1 MAPTGLRCEKSSETG
16 DRGPV
21 EAICARGFV
30 GAILIALVVFLPG
43 CRAQPEPPPEP
54 IRPVKILKLGG
65 GSSEFKVQYPGI
77 IEAARS
83 ARMAFEVAGRII
95 DFPVVEGD
103 RIARGGLIAR
113 LDPRDFEEA
122 LAKQEANANFLKVE
136 RDRHQSLFDQ
146 GVDSKQVLD
155 KSIKN
160 YQIALSSVAQK
171 KKALEDTELRAP
183 FDGVV
188 AIKLVKEFRNVQAKE
203 QVVIFEDDSY
213 MKIVVSLPEAD
224 YARLTP
230 SLTLAERNSRAD
242 IRVEVTS
249 IPDRKFPAHITE
261 TASAADPVT
270 RTFRITLA
278 FEVPT
283 DVIVS
288 SGMTAKVVASAE
300 IIDGDG
306 TTDFMIPV
314 QAARGNEAG
323 NAFVWAVDPVTMEV
337 HRSAVTLGAVSGAMV
352 RVLEGLKDGDEIAT
366 SGVGELR
373 EGMRVRRFGS

>member
-21 EAICARGFV
+21 EAICSRGFV

>member
-1 MAPTGLRCEKSSETG
+1 MAPEGLSGKKPNASWRDDPVGKISR
-16 DRGPV
+16 RGL
-21 EAICARGFV
+21 V
-30 GAILIALVVFLPG
+30 GAILMGLTVVLPG
-43 CRAQPEPPPEP
+43 CQPEVEPPPEP

-65 GSSEFKVQYPGI
+65 GSSEFSVQYPGI

-95 DFPVVEGD
+95 EFPVVEGD
-103 RIARGGLIAR
+103 RLAKGDLIAR
-113 LDPRDFEEA
+113 LDPRDFKEA
-122 LAKQEANANFLKVE
+122 LAKQKANANFLELE

-146 GVDSKQVLD
+146 GVDSRQVLD

-171 KKALEDTELRAP
+171 EKALEDTELRAP

-203 QVVIFEDDSY
+203 QVVVFEDDSY

-230 SLTLAERNSRAD
+230 GLTLAERNSRAD
-242 IRVEVTS
+242 IWVEVTS
-249 IPDRKFPAHITE
+249 IPNVKFPAHITE
-261 TASAADPVT
+261 TASSADPVT

-278 FEVPT
+278 FEIPQGV
-283 DVIVS
+283 VVS
-288 SGMTAKVVASAE
+288 SGMTAKAVASAE
-300 IIDGDG
+300 IVDGDG

-314 QAARGNEAG
+314 QAARGDEAG
-323 NAFVWAVDPVTMEV
+323 DPFVWAVDPDTMEV
-337 HRSAVTLGAVSGAMV
+337 HRSPVTLGTVSGAMV
-352 RVLEGLKDGDEIAT
+352 RVLGGLKDGDEIAT